1 MRGVAN
7 SVVHMRWLQPLPAM
21 RSTAAM
27 ARRFREVIHKMEHV
41 IFSAAQLH
49 DTCEMLSIPVIVTE
63 QYPKALKHTVLEID
77 VKRDNTTV
85 VEKTMFSMVTPV
97 RCFFDDSAAHACS
110 CQSINPCCF
119 RPPGEV
125 LNAVCRKWRQR

>member
-97 RCFFDDSAAHACS
+97 RCFLMTALPTRAVVSR
-110 CQSINPCCF
+110 SIP
-119 RPPGEV
+119 
-125 LNAVCRKWRQR
+125 AVSVHLAKS